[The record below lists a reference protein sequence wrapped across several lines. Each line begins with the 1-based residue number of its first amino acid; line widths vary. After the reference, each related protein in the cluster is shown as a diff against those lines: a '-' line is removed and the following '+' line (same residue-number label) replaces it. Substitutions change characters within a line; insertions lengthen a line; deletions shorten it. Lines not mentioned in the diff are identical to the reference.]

1 MVVFIINKER
11 KKLVV
16 FDKEKNQCS
25 YSNHAAQKPRTD
37 YARDCNFR

>member
-16 FDKEKNQCS
+16 FDKEKNNVHTLTMQLK
-25 YSNHAAQKPRTD
+25 NQGLTMRRTAILD
-37 YARDCNFR
+37 